1 MNHREKGDQ
10 LEAPDALERAT
21 FFDFE
26 EEPDPPLNRITNL
39 IIGSAIAVHRAL
51 GPGFLEAVYESAMAI
66 EMTKRGIRFV
76 RQCRFDVQYEGHN
89 VGEGRL
95 DFLVEDEIVL
105 ELKAVESLQP
115 IHKAV
120 VFSYLKAT
128 GKRLA
133 IVINFHSKLCKDEIR
148 RYAF

>member
-1 MNHREKGDQ
+1 MNHREHRDQ
-10 LEAPDALERAT
+10 LDGSTASDRET

-26 EEPDPPLNRITNL
+26 EEPDPALNRITNA
-39 IIGSAIAVHRAL
+39 IIGCAIAVHRTL
-51 GPGFLEAVYESAMAI
+51 GPGFLESVYENAMAI

-76 RQCRFDVQYEGHN
+76 KQARFDVLYEGHS

-105 ELKAVESLQP
+105 ELKAIEAVLP
-115 IHKAV
+115 VHKAI

-133 IVINFHSKLCKDEIR
+133 IVINFHSKVLKDGIR
-148 RYAF
+148 RFAC